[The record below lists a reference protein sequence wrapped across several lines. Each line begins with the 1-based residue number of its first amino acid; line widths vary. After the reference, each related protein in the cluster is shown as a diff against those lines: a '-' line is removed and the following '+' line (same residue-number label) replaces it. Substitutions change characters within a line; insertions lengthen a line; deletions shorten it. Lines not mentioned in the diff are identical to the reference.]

1 MIVESFAS
9 GPAVAGCPDR
19 RVPVAECYANM
30 GPQGTR
36 RGEMPQADKQP
47 AATETDPSAVL
58 GGDRPDCLSVRN
70 GRLFVEDCDATGL
83 VERFGSPIFVTSETQ
98 LRANVR
104 RLQKAF
110 EAAWPDGPVDVLPAF
125 KANTTLATRH
135 ILSSEGAGA
144 DVYSPEELAG
154 VLATGV
160 DPVRVSVNGGGK
172 SRDHLRRC
180 VAAGV
185 RITVED
191 VHEIDLI
198 QEVAADL
205 GATARIRFRVK
216 PVVPGLW
223 RRTDFSQLT
232 VPIDLGIQVYKSGI
246 PPEYLVEMG
255 RRVFEMPNV
264 ELVGLHLHAG
274 RHHPSL
280 WFWEGLMTH
289 YGRLVGELCRA
300 WDHWKPGE
308 IDVGGGMASP
318 RDPHNKE
325 LPRSE
330 FLATALGY
338 PFLVGLRAL
347 GDRLYHA
354 ALSKIV
360 SALTAGRTPKAPPAL
375 ESYASTIAGTLR
387 AELRRQGVP
396 TEGVRLQT
404 EPGRSL
410 YGDTGVHLARVKVVK
425 RQTRPIPYT
434 WVLTDTTVFFLAG
447 GVLEHN
453 RHPVL
458 VANRADE
465 PATMKADVV
474 GHSCYADQI
483 VLGADL
489 PEVAEGD
496 VVALL
501 ETGAYQESSASNFN
515 ALPRPAT
522 VLVHGADAEIVKV
535 AETGDDIYARDQ
547 VPDRVRTPPRGAQPE
562 TGA

>member
-1 MIVESFAS
+1 M
-9 GPAVAGCPDR
+9 GPAGNKEGEIPQLDR
-19 RVPVAECYANM
+19 R
-30 GPQGTR
+30 
-36 RGEMPQADKQP
+36 P
-47 AATETDPSAVL
+47 AGSAPDTPATL
-58 GGDRPDCLSVRN
+58 GGHPPDCLTVRD

-83 VERFGSPIFVTSETQ
+83 VERFGSPIFVTSEAQ

-104 RLQKAF
+104 RFRQAF
-110 EAAWPDGPVDVLPAF
+110 ESAWPDGPVDVLPAF

-135 ILSSEGAGA
+135 ILSDEGAGA

-154 VLATGV
+154 VLGTGV

-172 SRDHLRRC
+172 SREHLRDC
-180 VAAGV
+180 VAGGV

-198 QEVAADL
+198 QEVAAEQ
-205 GATARIRFRVK
+205 GAIARVRFRVK
-216 PVVPGLW
+216 PTVPELW

-232 VPIDLGIQVYKSGI
+232 VPIDLGIQVYKSGV
-246 PPEYLVEMG
+246 PPEYLVDMG
-255 RRVFEMPNV
+255 RRVFDMPNV
-264 ELVGLHLHAG
+264 DLVGLHLHAG
-274 RHHPSL
+274 RHHPGL
-280 WFWEGLMTH
+280 WFWRGLMIR
-289 YGRLVGELCRA
+289 YAQLIGELCRA
-300 WDHWKPGE
+300 WNGWRPTE

-330 FLATALGY
+330 FLTTALGY

-347 GDRLYHA
+347 GDHIYHA

-360 SALTAGRTPKAPPAL
+360 TALTEHRSPKAPPTIEA
-375 ESYASTIAGTLR
+375 YAATIAGTLR
-387 AELRRQGVP
+387 DELHHQGVA
-396 TEGVRLQT
+396 TEGMRLQT
-404 EPGRSL
+404 EPGRAL

-425 RQTRPIPYT
+425 RQTQPIPYA

-453 RHPVL
+453 RHPVV
-458 VANRADE
+458 VANRADV
-465 PATMKADVV
+465 PPTLKADVV

-483 VLGADL
+483 VLGAHL
-489 PEVAEGD
+489 PEVVEGD
-496 VVALL
+496 VIALL

-522 VLVHGADAEIVKV
+522 VLVHGAEAEIIKS
-535 AETGDDIYARDQ
+535 AESSDDVYARDR
-547 VPDRVRTPPRGAQPE
+547 VPDRVRTTPART
-562 TGA
+562 TGADGEAGR

>member
-1 MIVESFAS
+1 
-9 GPAVAGCPDR
+9 
-19 RVPVAECYANM
+19 
-30 GPQGTR
+30 
-36 RGEMPQADKQP
+36 MPQPDPQP
-47 AATETDPSAVL
+47 TGTATGASAVL
-58 GGDRPDCLSVRN
+58 GGDRPDCLSVRD
-70 GRLFVEDCDATGL
+70 GRLFVEDCDAALL
-83 VERFGSPIFVTSETQ
+83 VERFGSPIFVTSEAQ
-98 LRANVR
+98 LRANAR
-104 RLQKAF
+104 RFREAF
-110 EAAWPDGPVDVLPAF
+110 ARAWPDGPVDVLPAF

-135 ILSSEGAGA
+135 ILSDEGAGA
-144 DVYSPEELAG
+144 DVYSPEELGG

-160 DPVRVSVNGGGK
+160 DPARVSVNGGGK
-172 SRDHLRRC
+172 SREHLGRC

-191 VHEIDLI
+191 VHEIDLV
-198 QEVAADL
+198 QEVAAEQ
-205 GATARIRFRVK
+205 AAIARVRFRVK

-223 RRTDFSQLT
+223 RRTDFSQLA

-246 PPEYLVEMG
+246 PPEYLVAMG

-289 YGRLVGELCRA
+289 YGRLVGELGRA
-300 WDHWKPGE
+300 WNGWKPGE

-330 FLATALGY
+330 FVTTALGY
-338 PFLVGLRAL
+338 PFLIGLRAL

-354 ALSKIV
+354 ALAKIV
-360 SALTAGRTPKAPPAL
+360 TALTTPPKPGAPPSL
-375 ESYASTIAGTLR
+375 ESYAATIAGTLR
-387 AELRRQGVP
+387 AELGRQGVS
-396 TEGVRLQT
+396 TQGVRLQT

-425 RQTRPIPYT
+425 RQTQPIPYT

-453 RHPVL
+453 RHPVV
-458 VANRADE
+458 VANRAAA
-465 PATMKADVV
+465 PPTMKADVV

-483 VLGADL
+483 VLGAEL

-496 VVALL
+496 VIALL

-522 VLVHGADAEIVKV
+522 VLVHGAEAEIIKT
-535 AETGDDIYARDQ
+535 AESADDVYARDR
-547 VPDRVRTPPRGAQPE
+547 VPDRVRTSPRGGRPE
-562 TGA
+562 TSR